1 MSLIDGPKKIDQP
14 SNLPAPKSMMD
25 VAKGA
30 AGAAGVRALENLT
43 GIRFDP
49 APTYLFYVEI
59 SGLIVGLFTEV
70 SGIGATRKIETVQ
83 EGGLN
88 DGSHS
93 LPGPVDFNRITLKR
107 GMTVSR
113 ELWNWFQAGLYDFQ
127 VKRLNLSIIQG
138 ASGQSVMSVIPG
150 NGGYGVVKRWNV
162 VNAYPVSWKLSDL
175 SVNDISSVSIETME
189 IVHEGISI
197 DPKFG
202 LPMSTISALTSL
214 V

>member
-1 MSLIDGPKKIDQP
+1 
-14 SNLPAPKSMMD
+14 MMD

-88 DGSHS
+88 EGSHS

>member
-1 MSLIDGPKKIDQP
+1 MSLIDGPKKINP
-14 SNLPAPKSMMD
+14 PGNVPKSNSLAD
-25 VAKGA
+25 TAKAA
-30 AGAAGVRALENLT
+30 AGMQGVRALEALT
-43 GIRFDP
+43 GVRFDP

-59 SGLIVGLFTEV
+59 SGLIVALFTEV
-70 SGIGATRKIETVQ
+70 GGIGVTRKVETVQ

-88 DGSHS
+88 DSTHS
-93 LPGPVDFNRITLKR
+93 LPGPVEYNRITLKR

-113 ELWNWFQAGLYDFQ
+113 ELWNWFHAGLYDFQ

-138 ASGQSVMSVIPG
+138 ASGQSVMSLIPA

-175 SVNDISSVSIETME
+175 NVSDINSVSVESIE
-189 IVHEGISI
+189 IAHEGISI

-202 LPMSTISALTSL
+202 LPMSITSAVKSL
-214 V
+214 L